1 MNSSVNQF
9 LSSLPIDK
17 IAARVG
23 ENPETVNSTLQSI
36 IPALLAKMSDNSQD
50 DSGEQALGQALEQH
64 DPALVDGTVNI
75 DDVDE
80 EDGEKITD
88 HVFGADRSAV
98 AQQLGGITAGGASLV
113 QKLLPIVAPL
123 LMSWLAGKVQGG
135 QGAGTQGKGGVVR
148 SVLGGLLGSLAAG
161 KATDS
166 STGGA
171 LGGIL
176 GSILGGKK

>member
-9 LSSLPIDK
+9 LSSLPVDK

-23 ENPETVNSTLQSI
+23 ADQDTVSSTLQALV
-36 IPALLAKMSDNSQD
+36 PALLAKMSDNSQD
-50 DSGEQALGQALEQH
+50 DSGEQALSSALDQH
-64 DPALVDGTVNI
+64 DPSLIDGTVNI

-80 EDGEKITD
+80 EDGEKITN
-88 HVFGADRSAV
+88 HVFGSERNEV
-98 AQQLGGITAGGASLV
+98 AQQLGGITAGGAGLV

-135 QGAGTQGKGGVVR
+135 GTSGKGGGVVR

-166 STGGA
+166 GIGGA

-176 GSILGGKK
+176 GSVLGSKK